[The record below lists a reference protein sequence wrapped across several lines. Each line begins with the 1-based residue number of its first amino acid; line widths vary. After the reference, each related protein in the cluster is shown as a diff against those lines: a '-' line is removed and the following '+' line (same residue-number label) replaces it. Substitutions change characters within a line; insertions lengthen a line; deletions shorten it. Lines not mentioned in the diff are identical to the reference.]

1 MEIAVLSDI
10 HGNYVA
16 LEHCIEYALSHNVS
30 RFIFLGDY
38 IAELAYPERTMQ
50 ILYEL
55 RKQYECYFIRGN
67 KEEYWLKYRTEGEKG
82 WEDKNSTTGALLYAY
97 NSLTDIDMEFFSEM
111 HFVQEI
117 VIEKMPAITLCHGSP
132 YNISE
137 ILLPGS
143 DRMFDVMKSVNT
155 SMILH
160 GHTHEQKKIVHNE
173 KTLINPGSV
182 GMPLHSQGKTQ
193 FLILHGNDDNWYEE
207 LISLEYDVDRVIKEL
222 YEVNLHVHAPYWSVI
237 TESMLRSGEVSHGT
251 VLSRAMILCKE
262 ETGECIW
269 PHIPE
274 SCWARAIDEI
284 IGLQKS

>member
-1 MEIAVLSDI
+1 MKIAVLSDI

-38 IAELAYPERTMQ
+38 IGELAYPERTMK

-55 RKQYECYFIRGN
+55 RKQSECYFIKGN
-67 KEEYWLKYRTEGEKG
+67 KEEYWLNYRAEGEKD

-97 NSLTDIDMEFFSEM
+97 KSLTDKDLEFFSEM
-111 HFVQEI
+111 QYAQEI
-117 VIEKMPAITLCHGSP
+117 VIENMPAITLCHGSP
-132 YNISE
+132 YHISE
-137 ILLPGS
+137 KLLPS
-143 DRMFDVMKSVNT
+143 TIRTFDIMKSVNT
-155 SMILH
+155 SLILC
-160 GHTHEQKKIVHNE
+160 GHTHVQQKFVHNE
-173 KTLINPGSV
+173 KTIINPGSV
-182 GMPLHSQGKTQ
+182 GMPLHSEGKTQ
-193 FLILHGNDDNWYEE
+193 FLILHGNDDNWHEE

-237 TESMLRSGEVSHGT
+237 TESVLRCGQVSHGT
-251 VLSRAMILCKE
+251 VLSRAMALCKE

-274 SCWARAIDEI
+274 SYWARAIDEI